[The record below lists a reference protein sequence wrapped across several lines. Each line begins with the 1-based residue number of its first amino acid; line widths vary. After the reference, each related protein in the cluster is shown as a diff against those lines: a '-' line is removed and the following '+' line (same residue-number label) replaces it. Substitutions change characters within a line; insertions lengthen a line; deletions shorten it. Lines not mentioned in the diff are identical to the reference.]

1 MKHAN
6 DKLSHQSM
14 DQVMKFTAT
23 SWFQLLDV
31 EDIFRLNFDLEKSP
45 VDINILDVSIKGVS
59 YDAIKVLRD
68 NTAEMH
74 DLVDK
79 LFIEKKIMWQD
90 FRRGTIDTCIYGLKD
105 LGADLN
111 AYKAN
116 LLSTGKSEH
125 LLLAE
130 IIQVWAAESDKA
142 VEAFKMAKYNVEF
155 MLPEEHIIPILGKF
169 RANTLKIAGEFI
181 GFLESG
187 SAIRNYAEQLY
198 DCGLSELMRYLR
210 VNYQELKG
218 LSYSI
223 TLVPREPER

>member
-1 MKHAN
+1 
-6 DKLSHQSM
+6 M
-14 DQVMKFTAT
+14 DQVMKFTAA
-23 SWFQLLDV
+23 SWFQLLDL
-31 EDIFRLNFDLEKSP
+31 EEIFRLNFNLEKSP

-59 YDAIKVLRD
+59 YDAIKALRD
-68 NTAEMH
+68 NTAEMY

-169 RANTLKIAGEFI
+169 RSNTLKMAGEFI

-198 DCGLSELMRYLR
+198 DRGLSELMRYLR